1 MLARHAVLLT
11 PSVSL
16 RLIQPLSCAQIMRE
30 APRIPF
36 FVFKSLR
43 TLSFSVSCKSCVCH
57 SYENCRGVYQQ
68 FPIWNAP
75 RPCRGTRPCRN
86 PSILHF
92 RLCELCV
99 LSRLPVNSGF
109 SSLATVHGSPATFA
123 YPLSF
128 HILADSFALT
138 QNSTLLFS
146 IDSKLFAQN
155 TRGGVYIPVA
165 LVSHWPELA
174 NRPGRLSSNASFFNF
189 QTVNLLRAVLLM
201 SATSAILE
209 GQK

>member
-16 RLIQPLSCAQIMRE
+16 RVIQPLSCAQIMRE
-30 APRIPF
+30 APRILF

-57 SYENCRGVYQQ
+57 SYENGRGVYQQ

-75 RPCRGTRPCRN
+75 GPCRGIRPCRN
-86 PSILHF
+86 PSVLHF
-92 RLCELCV
+92 YLCELCV
-99 LSRLPVNSGF
+99 LSRFSVNSGF

-128 HILADSFALT
+128 QILADSFALT

-146 IDSKLFAQN
+146 SNSKLFDQN
-155 TRGGVYIPVA
+155 TRGWGGVPT
-165 LVSHWPELA
+165 P
-174 NRPGRLSSNASFFNF
+174 
-189 QTVNLLRAVLLM
+189 LLKPL
-201 SATSAILE
+201 TSAILE
-209 GQK
+209 GQE